1 MIADSILNVESK
13 GVWKGGVKTEMTIRS
28 FTPFIVDEPTALGG
42 TDLGPNPV
50 ELVLSGLS
58 SCTSVM
64 ISLIAKEQNFAYEAA
79 EFTNCGEIDLQG
91 MSGVRGISPH
101 FQSVQFDVVVTT
113 DESDERLQQLKAAV
127 EKRCPVMN
135 LFLDAKV
142 PVTTNWIKKASTDS
156 VRAEAAGAAGAAAL
170 GV

>member
-1 MIADSILNVESK
+1 MTAESILSVEST
-13 GVWKGGVKTEMTIRS
+13 GVWKGGVKTEMSVRS
-28 FTPFIVDEPTALGG
+28 FAPFMVDEPASLGG
-42 TDLGPNPV
+42 TDKGPNPV

-64 ISLIAKEQNFAYEAA
+64 ISLIANEQGFAYQAA
-79 EFTNCGEIDLQG
+79 EFSNSGQIDLQG
-91 MSGVRGISPH
+91 MSGVAGVSPH

-113 DESDERLQQLKAAV
+113 GESDERLQQLKAEV

-142 PVTTNWIKKASTDS
+142 PVTTNW
-156 VRAEAAGAAGAAAL
+156 VRK
-170 GV
+170 

>member
-1 MIADSILNVESK
+1 MTASSILEVESK
-13 GVWKGGVKTEMTIRS
+13 GVWKGGVKTEMSVRA
-28 FTPFIVDEPTALGG
+28 FEPFIVDEPTALGG
-42 TDLGPNPV
+42 TDEGPNPV

-64 ISLIAKEQNFAYEAA
+64 ISLIAKEQGFAYEAA
-79 EFTNCGEIDLQG
+79 EFANSGKIDLQG
-91 MSGVRGISPH
+91 MSGVEGVSPH

-113 DESDERLQQLKAAV
+113 SESDDRLQQLKAAV

-142 PVTTNWIKKASTDS
+142 PVTTNWIKK
-156 VRAEAAGAAGAAAL
+156 
-170 GV
+170 

>member
-1 MIADSILNVESK
+1 MTAESILSVEST
-13 GVWKGGVKTEMTIRS
+13 GVWKGGVRTEMSVRS
-28 FTPFIVDEPTALGG
+28 FAPFMVDEPASLGG
-42 TDLGPNPV
+42 TDKGPNPV

-64 ISLIAKEQNFAYEAA
+64 ISLIANEQGFAYEAA
-79 EFTNCGEIDLQG
+79 EFSNSGQIDLQG
-91 MSGVRGISPH
+91 MSGVAGVSPH

-113 DESDERLQQLKAAV
+113 GESDERLQQLKAEV

-142 PVTTNWIKKASTDS
+142 PVTTNW
-156 VRAEAAGAAGAAAL
+156 VRK
-170 GV
+170 

>member
-1 MIADSILNVESK
+1 MTAESILSVEST
-13 GVWKGGVKTEMTIRS
+13 GVWKGGVRTEMSVRS
-28 FTPFIVDEPTALGG
+28 FAPFMVDEPASLGG
-42 TDLGPNPV
+42 TDKGPNPV

-64 ISLIAKEQNFAYEAA
+64 ISLIANEQGFAYEAA
-79 EFTNCGEIDLQG
+79 EFSNSGQIDLQG
-91 MSGVRGISPH
+91 MSGVEGVSPH

-113 DESDERLQQLKAAV
+113 GESDERLQQLKAEV

-142 PVTTNWIKKASTDS
+142 PVTTNW
-156 VRAEAAGAAGAAAL
+156 VRK
-170 GV
+170 

>member
-1 MIADSILNVESK
+1 M
-13 GVWKGGVKTEMTIRS
+13 KTEISVRS
-28 FTPFIVDEPTALGG
+28 FAPFMVDEPASLGG
-42 TDLGPNPV
+42 TDEGPNPV

-64 ISLIAKEQNFAYEAA
+64 ISLIAKEQGFAYEAA
-79 EFTNCGEIDLQG
+79 EFLNSGQIDLQG
-91 MSGVRGISPH
+91 MSGVAGVSPH

-113 DESDERLQQLKAAV
+113 GESDERLQQLKAEV

-142 PVTTNWIKKASTDS
+142 PVTTNW
-156 VRAEAAGAAGAAAL
+156 VRK
-170 GV
+170 

>member
-1 MIADSILNVESK
+1 MTAESILNVEST
-13 GVWKGGVKTEMTIRS
+13 GVWKGGVKTEISVRS
-28 FTPFIVDEPTALGG
+28 FAPFMVDEPASLGG
-42 TDLGPNPV
+42 TDEGPNPV

-64 ISLIAKEQNFAYEAA
+64 ISLIAKEQGFAYEAA
-79 EFTNCGEIDLQG
+79 EFLNSGQIDLQG
-91 MSGVRGISPH
+91 MSGVAGVSPH

-113 DESDERLQQLKAAV
+113 GESDERLQQLKAEV

-142 PVTTNWIKKASTDS
+142 PVTTNW
-156 VRAEAAGAAGAAAL
+156 VRK
-170 GV
+170 